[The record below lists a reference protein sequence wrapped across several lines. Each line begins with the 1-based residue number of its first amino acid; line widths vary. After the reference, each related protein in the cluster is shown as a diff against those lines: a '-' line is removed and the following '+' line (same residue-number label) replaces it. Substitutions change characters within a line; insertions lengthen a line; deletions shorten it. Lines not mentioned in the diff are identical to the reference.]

1 MHRDTT
7 TARVAQPL
15 TSSQQHQCTSA
26 IHTCS
31 VSSSSS
37 ESRTHTPYVRQAH
50 ACAWNYSHTRGL
62 SCNGYPSLPCP
73 HSSHIC
79 PHNGQEEHT
88 RGTPLQL
95 SSCLSASNRV
105 HTFPASVRHMC
116 TLLNSTRTPFRLVFI
131 QQTARSP
138 KLLWQGAADL
148 QGPQDNRVHNL
159 WATTSSD
166 STRSRSRSPGNHG
179 QVLRLW
185 GGRTKWDWRSR
196 RAGLGFGEWAR
207 LLHCSSAGE
216 RERRC
221 PSPFFTHL
229 LLCIDPLPVS

>member
-1 MHRDTT
+1 
-7 TARVAQPL
+7 
-15 TSSQQHQCTSA
+15 
-26 IHTCS
+26 
-31 VSSSSS
+31 
-37 ESRTHTPYVRQAH
+37 
-50 ACAWNYSHTRGL
+50 
-62 SCNGYPSLPCP
+62 
-73 HSSHIC
+73 
-79 PHNGQEEHT
+79 
-88 RGTPLQL
+88 
-95 SSCLSASNRV
+95 
-105 HTFPASVRHMC
+105 MC

-159 WATTSSD
+159 WAATSSD
-166 STRSRSRSPGNHG
+166 RTRSRSRSPGNHG

-185 GGRTKWDWRSR
+185 GGRAKWDWRSR
-196 RAGLGFGEWAR
+196 RAGLGFGEWAG

-229 LLCIDPLPVS
+229 LLRIDPPRFASVRSPAVSVTCERGHNGHTHTHTMIPLAPGRAKR